1 MKPWLVQLL
10 MCILRSLFGEDER
23 AESFI
28 LSEVYEPI
36 RTWLQVYKMQSLHVN
51 SWQLMVVRT
60 RPFLTFRGR
69 EGKLL
74 LSLFFLKLAWEPS
87 FAWRSKPFFP
97 CTSKLKFYANRSRGL
112 RVMIRHPIVLSKL
125 NYRPLKSKKNFSD
138 LNLKKYYS
146 RIQQNIN
153 QLWQGIEFFP
163 QTKILLSLRLC
174 YLMVYTFDI
183 SNFEYLI

>member
-51 SWQLMVVRT
+51 SWQLLVVRT

-74 LSLFFLKLAWEPS
+74 LSLFFLKLAWQPS

-112 RVMIRHPIVLSKL
+112 RVMIRHTNRTKVHTSYLNILTWLSFPLFNVISKYVTSRLAILNVCKL
-125 NYRPLKSKKNFSD
+125 RS
-138 LNLKKYYS
+138 
-146 RIQQNIN
+146 
-153 QLWQGIEFFP
+153 
-163 QTKILLSLRLC
+163 TC
-174 YLMVYTFDI
+174 
-183 SNFEYLI
+183 